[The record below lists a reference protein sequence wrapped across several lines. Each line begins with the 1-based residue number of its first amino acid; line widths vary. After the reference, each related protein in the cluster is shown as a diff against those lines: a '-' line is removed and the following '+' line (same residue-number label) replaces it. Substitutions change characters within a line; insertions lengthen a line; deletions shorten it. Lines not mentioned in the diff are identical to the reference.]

1 MGGICIMYF
10 INVISEG
17 KNWLNFLFMANLLV
31 KFLIKEFIWIMV
43 LYFAWDTT
51 YPITFSQI

>member
-43 LYFAWDTT
+43 LYFAWDTLH
-51 YPITFSQI
+51 IQ